1 MTEQKSQ
8 SNIPAEDL
16 NNLEYFKNL
25 PNQKYLRTAEQSSK
39 KFRSH
44 DGAAKRA
51 IMEKAMLQTEG
62 YKFSKRGQ
70 AETKGMSTEEK
81 DARMAYVFQKFCTF
95 YAYSD
100 EALKYRR
107 GIRDIM
113 NEHKAFYNTYTSEDS
128 RAIARQI
135 KVRNIANQIDKG
147 DYRGYAITRFYK
159 QHEGQSL

>member
-1 MTEQKSQ
+1 MTEYKSQ
-8 SNIPAEDL
+8 SNIPAEDI

-39 KFRSH
+39 KFQSY

-51 IMEKAMLQTEG
+51 IMEKAMLHTEA
-62 YKFSKRGQ
+62 YKFSQRGQ
-70 AETKGMSTEEK
+70 SETKDMSAEEK
-81 DARMAYVFQKFCTF
+81 EERMAYIFQKFCTF

-100 EALKYRR
+100 ESLKYRR

-113 NEHKAFYNTYTSEDS
+113 NEHKAFYSTYTTEES

-135 KVRNIANQIDKG
+135 KVRNLANQIDKG

>member
-8 SNIPAEDL
+8 SNIPAEDI

-25 PNQKYLRTAEQSSK
+25 HNQKYLRTAEQSSQ
-39 KFRSH
+39 KFRNY

-51 IMEKAMLQTEG
+51 IAEKAMLQTEG
-62 YKFSKRGQ
+62 YKFSQRGQ
-70 AETKGMSTEEK
+70 SETQNMSAEEK
-81 DARMAYVFQKFCTF
+81 DARIAYIFQNYCTF

-100 EALKYRR
+100 ESLKYRR

-113 NEHKAFYNTYTSEDS
+113 NEHKAFYSTYTTEES

-135 KVRNIANQIDKG
+135 KIRNIANQIDSG

>member
-8 SNIPAEDL
+8 SNIPAEDI

-39 KFRSH
+39 KFRDH

-51 IMEKAMLQTEG
+51 IMEKAMIHTEA

-70 AETKGMSTEEK
+70 AETKDMSAEEK
-81 DARMAYVFQKFCTF
+81 DARMAFVFQKFCTF

-100 EALKYRR
+100 ESLKYRR

-113 NEHKAFYNTYTSEDS
+113 KEHKAFYSTYTTEES

-135 KVRNIANQIDKG
+135 KAHNLPIQIDSG